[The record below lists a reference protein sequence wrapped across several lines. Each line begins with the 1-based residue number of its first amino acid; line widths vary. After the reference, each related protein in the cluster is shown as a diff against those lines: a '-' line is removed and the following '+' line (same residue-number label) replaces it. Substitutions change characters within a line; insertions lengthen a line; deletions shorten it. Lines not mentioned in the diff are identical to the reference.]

1 MEFRIWNQR
10 YGRENMEYIS
20 QNRVCDLWSLQ
31 RPAASKRLKNQCQ
44 REFLIKYSLYS
55 AKLIRMTLKFEIF
68 NI

>member
-1 MEFRIWNQR
+1 MEFRIWSPR

-31 RPAASKRLKNQCQ
+31 RQAASKRLKNQCQ